1 MPKQKPIMTLR
12 NLINIFVGLLACLTI
27 KGQTLTER
35 LILTDTKDSIYLN
48 ADKISFDQEGN
59 YCFIVEIEDR
69 EYFITN
75 KDTIGGF
82 KFIGSTFSNRGGIK
96 YTNSLFQ
103 NGRYHL
109 FVSRRKIN
117 FQSYSQ

>member
-59 YCFIVEIEDR
+59 YCLIVKIEDR

-82 KFIGSTFSNRGGIK
+82 KSTFI
-96 YTNSLFQ
+96 
-103 NGRYHL
+103 
-109 FVSRRKIN
+109 
-117 FQSYSQ
+117 